1 MDKKNNVEV
10 IINNKIY
17 TICGF
22 ESEEYLQ
29 KIASYINVK
38 YNDLKKYME
47 NKLGFKFLNCKDL
60 IFTKISDFEKMA
72 IIDVTRNREDS
83 RVSIKE
89 MKNGWKPS
97 WEE

>member
-1 MDKKNNVEV
+1 MKKWFC
-10 IINNKIY
+10 IIIKKDNKYSLNMGVYGENIDD
-17 TICGF
+17 
-22 ESEEYLQ
+22 EP
-29 KIASYINVK
+29 INVK

-97 WEE
+97 WEEII